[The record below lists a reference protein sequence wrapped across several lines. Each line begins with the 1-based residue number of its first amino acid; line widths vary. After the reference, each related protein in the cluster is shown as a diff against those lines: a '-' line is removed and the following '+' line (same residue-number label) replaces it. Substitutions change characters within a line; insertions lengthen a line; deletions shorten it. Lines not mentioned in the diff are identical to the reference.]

1 MLCNLLNSIY
11 GRDTRSTQVLNILFS
26 GMWALGL
33 AMHQLGWLMVDIPAI
48 INTNLDSVIAIAFLA
63 LGFSMLGFAT
73 KGRRHQVF
81 KFFGISIGAVLQ
93 GVLANGYFTA
103 FPPLEVILVINL
115 TVLFWFVGALLYITK
130 CEGFDGKFGRKP

>member
-1 MLCNLLNSIY
+1 MLCDLLIRAY

-33 AMHQLGWLMVDIPAI
+33 TMHLFGWLMVDIPDI
-48 INTNLDSVIAIAFLA
+48 INTNLDGVIAIAFLA
-63 LGFSMLGFAT
+63 LGFSMLGFVT

-115 TVLFWFVGALLYITK
+115 TVLFWFVGALLYIAK
-130 CEGFDGKFGRKP
+130 CEGFDGKYGRKP